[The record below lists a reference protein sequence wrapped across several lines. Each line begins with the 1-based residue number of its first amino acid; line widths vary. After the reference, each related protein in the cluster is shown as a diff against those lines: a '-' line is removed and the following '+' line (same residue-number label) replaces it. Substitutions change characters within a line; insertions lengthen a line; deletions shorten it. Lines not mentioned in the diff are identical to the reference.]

1 MAYLRGLDKGE
12 KCQKQ
17 TNTSEA
23 QLRNDMLYGGG
34 RRGGNLS
41 RADFIFFPPQIWVI
55 MAFHFLHSLM
65 PQCIAQTVL
74 LKHIVRTQTFLS

>member
-23 QLRNDMLYGGG
+23 QLRNDICFMVGGG
-34 RRGGNLS
+34 EGVT
-41 RADFIFFPPQIWVI
+41 FP
-55 MAFHFLHSLM
+55 
-65 PQCIAQTVL
+65 
-74 LKHIVRTQTFLS
+74 

>member
-34 RRGGNLS
+34 RRGGNFSL
-41 RADFIFFPPQIWVI
+41 ADFNFFPPNLSNYGIP
-55 MAFHFLHSLM
+55 FL
-65 PQCIAQTVL
+65 AQL
-74 LKHIVRTQTFLS
+74 NASMCCPDCALYHIVRTQTFLS